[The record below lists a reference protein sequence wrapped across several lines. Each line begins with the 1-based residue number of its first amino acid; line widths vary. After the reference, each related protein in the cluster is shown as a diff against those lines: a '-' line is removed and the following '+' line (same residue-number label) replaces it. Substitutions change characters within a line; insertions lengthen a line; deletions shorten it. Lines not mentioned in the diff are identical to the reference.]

1 MREVSDVPFLHTDE
15 LSAGYGATVVLDG
28 VEVALSP
35 GEILTVIA
43 PNGMG
48 KSTLLKTLIRQLPAL
63 SGAVYLDGLSLTS
76 YTERELAKK
85 SAAVLTG
92 RPEPEK
98 MTCEEVVSA
107 GRYPYTG
114 RLGIL
119 SAADIQAVEEAM
131 ELVHVLPLRER
142 DFNRLSDGQR
152 QRVLL
157 ARAIAQNPKLLVM
170 DEPTSF
176 LDIRH
181 KLEFL
186 HLLKNLVR
194 EKQIAAVLSMHELD
208 LAQKFSDTV
217 LCLRDGHVD
226 RFGTPEEIFSGG
238 YIEQLFQVEY
248 GSYDGRF
255 GSLEPPHI
263 SGSPQVFVIGGGG
276 TGIPVYRALNRKG
289 IPFAAGVL
297 QENDLEYP
305 VAAAL
310 ASVVVSEHAFE
321 PVGEEAVEKAK
332 AILLA
337 CREVICPLPG
347 FGSDNRRNE
356 ELLILARENNLL
368 KT

>member
-1 MREVSDVPFLHTDE
+1 MADASFLHTE
-15 LSAGYGATVVLDG
+15 ALSVGYGTSVVLDG
-28 VEVALSP
+28 VEVSLSP

-48 KSTLLKTLIRQLPAL
+48 KSTLLKTMIRQLPAL
-63 SGAVYLDGLSLTS
+63 SGAVFLDGLSLTS
-76 YTERELAKK
+76 YPERELAKK

-92 RPEPEK
+92 KPEPEK

-119 SAADIQAVEEAM
+119 SPEDILAVEEAM
-131 ELVHVLPLRER
+131 RLVRVLPLRDR
-142 DFNRLSDGQR
+142 DFNCLSDGQR

-157 ARAIAQNPKLLVM
+157 ARAIAQDPKLLVM

-186 HLLKNLVR
+186 HLLKKLVR

-226 RFGTPEEIFSGG
+226 RFGPPEEIFTGG

-248 GSYDGRF
+248 GSYDTRF
-255 GSLEPPHI
+255 GSLEPPPV
-263 SGSPQVFVIGGGG
+263 SGPPRIFVIAGGGE
-276 TGIPVYRALNRKG
+276 GIPIYRTLHRKG
-289 IPFAAGVL
+289 IPFATGVL
-297 QENDLEYP
+297 HENDLDYP
-305 VAAAL
+305 VASAL
-310 ASVVVSEHAFE
+310 ASVVISERAFE
-321 PVGEEAVEKAK
+321 PIGEEAFEKAK
-332 AILLA
+332 AVMLS
-337 CREVICPLPG
+337 CRQVICPLQH
-347 FGSDNRRNE
+347 FGSVNRRNE
-356 ELLILARENNLL
+356 ALLTLARENNLIME
-368 KT
+368 

>member
-1 MREVSDVPFLHTDE
+1 MPDNYLHTKD
-15 LSAGYGATVVLDG
+15 LSIGYGTSVVLDG
-28 VEVALSP
+28 VEISLSP
-35 GEILTVIA
+35 GQILTVIA

-63 SGAVYLDGLSLTS
+63 SGTVYLDGLSLTLYS
-76 YTERELAKK
+76 ERELAKK

-92 RPEPEK
+92 KPEPEK

-119 SAADIQAVEEAM
+119 SPDDILVVEEAM
-131 ELVHVLPLRER
+131 RLVRVLPLRDC
-142 DFNRLSDGQR
+142 DFNCISDGQR

-157 ARAIAQNPKLLVM
+157 ARAIAQDPKLLVM

-186 HLLKNLVR
+186 HLLKKLVH

-217 LCLRDGHVD
+217 LCLRDSRVD
-226 RFGTPEEIFSGG
+226 RFGTPEEIFTGG

-248 GSYDGRF
+248 GSYDTRF
-255 GSLEPPHI
+255 GSLEPPPV
-263 SGSPQVFVIGGGG
+263 SGEPKVFVIAGGGE
-276 TGIPVYRALNRKG
+276 GIPIYRTLHRKG

-297 QENDLEYP
+297 HENDLDFP
-305 VAAAL
+305 VAIAL
-310 ASVVVSEHAFE
+310 ASVVISEHAFE
-321 PVGEEAVEKAK
+321 PIGEDAFVKARTV
-332 AILLA
+332 LLS
-337 CREVICPLPG
+337 CRQVICPLQH
-347 FGSDNRRNE
+347 FGTMNRCNE
-356 ELLILARENNLL
+356 TLLDLARENNLL
-368 KT
+368 IE